1 MNLSLSS
8 PLFLS
13 LSTCP
18 SRFNNRLPFVDI
30 IHYRHPISRLLTF
43 STGLTLQASFVVK
56 LKLVRSL
63 ITRLRSSPFSFT
75 PRNIHSRFIDCKRD
89 IPIPR
94 GERTNNH
101 DSKGIRSKRSV
112 FWTKRE
118 KERMF
123 WENLERQGERL
134 WSFRF
139 LRFKRANERVTK
151 PRDKWCIL
159 RIEETLIK
167 L

>member
-63 ITRLRSSPFSFT
+63 ITRLRSSPFSFILET
-75 PRNIHSRFIDCKRD
+75 FIRD
-89 IPIPR
+89 LSIVNAIFPFQGGNEQIITIRKGSVPKDLCFGQR
-94 GERTNNH
+94 ERE
-101 DSKGIRSKRSV
+101 
-112 FWTKRE
+112 RE
-118 KERMF
+118 CSERIWKE
-123 WENLERQGERL
+123 EGERL